1 MYDAYRTI
9 CNKYFPNTM
18 HIVNHFHVIQLLTR
32 AINKLRV
39 NVMNKQSKSSAEYKF
54 MKTHWKLF
62 LCRKDRIPDKWYK
75 AKNEDSI
82 HYSDMV
88 FRCIQLDK
96 DLLEASNILYDLLAK
111 KEFGGFYETLDWI
124 DYFIDRLRSS
134 DNEILNTV
142 GNSYHKW
149 RVEIANG
156 LYKKHSGINFSNGVA
171 EATNNKIKTII
182 KVSYGYQNFEIFRKR
197 VMMIITYEKSD
208 THK

>member
-1 MYDAYRTI
+1 M
-9 CNKYFPNTM
+9 NLFS
-18 HIVNHFHVIQLLTR
+18 L
-32 AINKLRV
+32 
-39 NVMNKQSKSSAEYKF
+39 VM
-54 MKTHWKLF
+54 
-62 LCRKDRIPDKWYK
+62 
-75 AKNEDSI
+75 
-82 HYSDMV
+82 
-88 FRCIQLDK
+88 
-96 DLLEASNILYDLLAK
+96 NILYDLLAK

-124 DYFIDRLRSS
+124 NYFIDRLRLS

-149 RVEIANG
+149 KVEIANG

-182 KVSYGYQNFEIFRKR
+182 KVSYGYQNFERFRKR